1 MVQPNLPVRL
11 MERETDSRGRAT
23 LGSEYA
29 DQRVRVFIMPEEQR
43 IENLR
48 VGFARHR
55 KFDVSEQG
63 QRKMF
68 ADRVIGIDWN
78 VGPRIH
84 EEAYRNEGGKSAVAD
99 IRTLKRFTNGALVA
113 AEFREVF
120 PNRMLLGIVEPG
132 SEIKIRTYENKSG
145 DEKYIKTLQLS
156 RVKEV
161 TQSDNEDLF
170 DGDRH
175 PQRGSV
181 RQWDEKELVRSEYLK
196 E

>member
-1 MVQPNLPVRL
+1 
-11 MERETDSRGRAT
+11 
-23 LGSEYA
+23 
-29 DQRVRVFIMPEEQR
+29 MPEEYR

-55 KFDVSEQG
+55 KFDVSEDS
-63 QRKMF
+63 QRQMF
-68 ADRVIGIDWN
+68 ADRVIGIDWD

-84 EEAYRNEGGKSAVAD
+84 EEAYREAGGKSAVAD
-99 IRTLKRFTNGALVA
+99 IRTLKRLTDGALVA

-132 SEIKIRTYENKSG
+132 SEIEIRTYNDKNGNNKSL
-145 DEKYIKTLQLS
+145 KTLRLS

-161 TQSDNEDLF
+161 TKSDNEDLF

-181 RQWDEKELVRSEYLK
+181 RQWDEKTLVRSEYLK